1 MTISPSMSVASAVS
15 IEAVFSISSV
25 TSLMTSVGVTN
36 LSWHLLRH
44 LPWHLDRDL
53 DQSEVS
59 IDNIDQSEDDLGA
72 VLLRDVHTVFPR
84 HLDWLLEGNLLAGM
98 VRHLLTLLVRHLDQ
112 SEMEL
117 LTNKRRVYLT
127 NERLVLPG
135 RGPDDNAAWAPGD
148 TGAQAPALARGCS
161 GCRGPAIVTQKC

>member
-1 MTISPSMSVASAVS
+1 MSVASAVS
-15 IEAVFSISSV
+15 IEAVFTISSV

-44 LPWHLDRDL
+44 LPRHLDRDL

-59 IDNIDQSEDDLGA
+59 IDNIDQSEGSIDNIDQSEVSIDDLGA
-72 VLLRDVHTVFPR
+72 VLLRDVHTVFPG

-112 SEMEL
+112 LQMEL
-117 LTNKRRVYLT
+117 LTNQRSV
-127 NERLVLPG
+127 
-135 RGPDDNAAWAPGD
+135 
-148 TGAQAPALARGCS
+148 
-161 GCRGPAIVTQKC
+161 

>member
-1 MTISPSMSVASAVS
+1 MSVASAVS

-25 TSLMTSVGVTN
+25 TSLMTSVGVAN

-59 IDNIDQSEDDLGA
+59 IDNIDQSEGSIDNIDQSEVSIDDLGA
-72 VLLRDVHTVFPR
+72 VLFRDVHTMFPG
-84 HLDWLLEGNLLAGM
+84 HLDWLLKGNLLAGM

-112 SEMEL
+112 LQMEL
-117 LTNKRRVYLT
+117 LTNQRSV
-127 NERLVLPG
+127 
-135 RGPDDNAAWAPGD
+135 
-148 TGAQAPALARGCS
+148 
-161 GCRGPAIVTQKC
+161 

>member
-1 MTISPSMSVASAVS
+1 MSVASAVS

-44 LPWHLDRDL
+44 LPRHLDRDL

-59 IDNIDQSEDDLGA
+59 IDNIDQSEASMDDLGA
-72 VLLRDVHTVFPR
+72 VLLRDVHTVFPG
-84 HLDWLLEGNLLAGM
+84 HLDWLFEGNLLAGM

-112 SEMEL
+112 LQMEL
-117 LTNKRRVYLT
+117 LTNQRSV
-127 NERLVLPG
+127 
-135 RGPDDNAAWAPGD
+135 
-148 TGAQAPALARGCS
+148 
-161 GCRGPAIVTQKC
+161 